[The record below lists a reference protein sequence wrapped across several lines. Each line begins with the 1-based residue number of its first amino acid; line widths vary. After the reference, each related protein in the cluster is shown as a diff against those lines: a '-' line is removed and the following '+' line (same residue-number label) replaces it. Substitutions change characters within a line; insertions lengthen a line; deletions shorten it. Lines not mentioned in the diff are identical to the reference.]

1 MLGKGGGSK
10 LTGTAGKH
18 DGRAVTQSMLVK
30 MLVLSSRI
38 VAAHVPHVRTAKIGY
53 HAIAQAGSS
62 KELYWNQSPC
72 P

>member
-10 LTGTAGKH
+10 LTGTAGKR

-38 VAAHVPHVRTAKIGY
+38 VAAHVPHRTFQGR
-53 HAIAQAGSS
+53 
-62 KELYWNQSPC
+62 
-72 P
+72 